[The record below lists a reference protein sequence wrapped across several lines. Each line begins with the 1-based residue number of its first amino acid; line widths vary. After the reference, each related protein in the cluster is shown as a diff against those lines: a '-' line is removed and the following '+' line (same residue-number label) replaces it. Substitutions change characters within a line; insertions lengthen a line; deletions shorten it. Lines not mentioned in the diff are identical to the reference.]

1 MEEFIMMSKSLKVV
15 IGIACVVLTG
25 GIAYI
30 IYKMGKAKTI
40 DD

>member
-1 MEEFIMMSKSLKVV
+1 MEEFIMSKLLKVV

-25 GIAYI
+25 GIAYV

-40 DD
+40 ED